1 MKKLLLLLTLSTVL
15 LFTLN
20 SCEEENLIS
29 GASTNTGNTTN
40 NPTTGTNTGSTT
52 TKCYIKEVI
61 EIEDG
66 DTYKNKLVYNTKNL
80 LTTSDQDGALSTYE
94 YDANNRVTKLT
105 QVDGQG
111 VETYIY
117 SYDSKGN
124 MTNIKYSAKNTP
136 ITLFIT
142 EYKLTTNSSG
152 QISQITAVS
161 EDGNIDF
168 TIEYDKNNIKRLIAS
183 ADGQKATLI
192 ENVTF
197 DAKTNVFANAG
208 LVKANIPFI
217 IIGAIF
223 GENLTKFVNT
233 NNVLT
238 DKLIGIFST
247 EPVTTTYKYEYN
259 KDNLPSKMT
268 YLQIDGKDKYE
279 GSATFTYECK

>member
-1 MKKLLLLLTLSTVL
+1 LLLALSTVL

-52 TKCYIKEVI
+52 TKCYVKEVI
-61 EIEDG
+61 EMEDG
-66 DTYKNKLVYNTKNL
+66 ETYKNKLAYNTKNL

-111 VETYIY
+111 VETYLY
-117 SYDSKGN
+117 AYDSKGN
-124 MTNIKYSAKNTP
+124 MTNIKYSANNTA

-152 QISQITAVS
+152 QVSQITAVS

-168 TIEYDKNNIKRLIAS
+168 TIEYEKNNIKRLIAS

-197 DAKTNVFANAG
+197 DTKTNVFANAG

-279 GSATFTYECK
+279 GSATYTYDCK

>member
-1 MKKLLLLLTLSTVL
+1 MKKLLLLLTLSMVSL
-15 LFTLN
+15 LALN
-20 SCEEENLIS
+20 SCEEENLIT

-52 TKCYIKEVI
+52 TKCYVKEVI

-66 DTYKNKLVYNTKNL
+66 ETYKNKLAYNTKNL

-136 ITLFIT
+136 ITLFVT
-142 EYKLTTNSSG
+142 EYKLTTNASG
-152 QISQITAVS
+152 QVSQITAVT

-168 TIEYDKNNIKRLIAS
+168 TIEYEKNNIKKLIAS

-247 EPVTTTYKYEYN
+247 EPVTATYKYEYN

-279 GSATFTYECK
+279 GSATYTYDCK

>member
-1 MKKLLLLLTLSTVL
+1 MKKLLLLLTLSTAS

-20 SCEEENLIS
+20 SCEEENLIT
-29 GASTNTGNTTN
+29 GASTNTGSTTN

-52 TKCYIKEVI
+52 TKCYVKEVI

-66 DTYKNKLVYNTKNL
+66 ETYKNKLAYNTKNL

-142 EYKLTTNSSG
+142 EYKLTTNASG

-192 ENVTF
+192 ENLTF

-279 GSATFTYECK
+279 GSATYTYDCK